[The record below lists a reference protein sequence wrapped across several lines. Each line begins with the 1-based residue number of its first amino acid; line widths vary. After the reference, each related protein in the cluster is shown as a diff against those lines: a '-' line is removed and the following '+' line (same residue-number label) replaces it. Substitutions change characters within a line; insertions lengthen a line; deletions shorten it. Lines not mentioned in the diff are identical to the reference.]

1 MQRGS
6 RSTLREL
13 ALGASTIAMLVWSLR
28 NPSQGIPVLIALVS
42 VPVLAVFV
50 KAGVEGAL
58 VLLDDRLDR
67 GRRR

>member
-6 RSTLREL
+6 RSILREL
-13 ALGASTIAMLVWSLR
+13 ALGASTIAVLVWSLR

-50 KAGVEGAL
+50 KAAVEGAL

-67 GRRR
+67 GRTR

>member
-1 MQRGS
+1 VQDRL
-6 RSTLREL
+6 RSTVREL

-28 NPSQGIPVLIALVS
+28 NPSQGIPVLVALVS

-67 GRRR
+67 RRKQ

>member
-1 MQRGS
+1 VQRGS
-6 RSTLREL
+6 RGRLREL
-13 ALGASTIAMLVWSLR
+13 VLGASTMAMLVWSLR